1 MKNCDCHYSDLP
13 NDDLYKSADHGGCD
27 KRKKTLEQL
36 QCQQIETNVDAA
48 VKI

>member
-1 MKNCDCHYSDLP
+1 MMSCPKN
-13 NDDLYKSADHGGCD
+13 LYKSADHGGCD